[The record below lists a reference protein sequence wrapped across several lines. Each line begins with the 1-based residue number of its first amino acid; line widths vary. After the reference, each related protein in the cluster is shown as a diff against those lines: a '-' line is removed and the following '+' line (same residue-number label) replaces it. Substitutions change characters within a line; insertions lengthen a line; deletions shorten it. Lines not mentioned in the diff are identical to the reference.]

1 MAAYQVKHYYTSQI
15 HKKANCYGGSIS
27 PAELAK
33 LKEELAEVK
42 AQAEAS
48 SAASE
53 QSATKVTE
61 LTAKVEELTTQVESL
76 TATVEELTTWK
87 AEIEQLVNSLMDIK
101 DFAGKT
107 TFRAFA
113 PNQKE
118 QNNANST

>member
-1 MAAYQVKHYYTSQI
+1 MAAYQEKHYYTSQI
-15 HKKANCYGGSIS
+15 PKKANYYGGSIS
-27 PAELAK
+27 PAELAN

-48 SAASE
+48 SAVSE

-76 TATVEELTTWK
+76 TATAEELTAWK

-113 PNQKE
+113 PN
-118 QNNANST
+118 